1 MNPAAKPACRRGT
14 TPEFVYAH
22 LKKVCGL
29 YLLVGTAAV
38 NELLLIRH
46 TYAAQCSKFA
56 FSVHNP
62 GMKHY
67 WLMCVR
73 LCRST
78 SLGQVCVTVLSRP
91 AELLFLTSSPRPRPL
106 EIDEVLDMR
115 DIPSKKGLHSFP
127 TEDDRG
133 DRPVLTVCWQAIE
146 GLRLRA

>member
-1 MNPAAKPACRRGT
+1 MRTLKRCVACN
-14 TPEFVYAH
+14 
-22 LKKVCGL
+22 
-29 YLLVGTAAV
+29 LLVGTAAV

-62 GMKHY
+62 RMKHY

-133 DRPVLTVCWQAIE
+133 DRPVLKVYWQATA